1 LLYERIFF
9 YTIKIKNM
17 TNKTKQ
23 IEMLNRALNL
33 PCTEQEDFYYS
44 SDVYEIAAVY
54 LQIKGYFTK
63 DKESKFVLQY
73 LVDFKTE
80 GVNEYLTTETYPTAI
95 DAVSKIQELIDAAET
110 VNNIMG
116 EVSEVL
122 F

>member
-1 LLYERIFF
+1 
-9 YTIKIKNM
+9 M

-23 IEMLNRALNL
+23 IEMLNKALNL
-33 PCTEQEDFYYS
+33 PSTEQEDFYYS
-44 SDVYEIAAVY
+44 SDVYEISAVY

-80 GVNEYLTTETYPTAI
+80 RVDEYLTTETYPTAM

-110 VNNIMG
+110 VNSIMG

-122 F
+122 S

>member
-1 LLYERIFF
+1 
-9 YTIKIKNM
+9 M
-17 TNKTKQ
+17 TNKTNQ
-23 IEMLNRALNL
+23 IEMLNKALNL
-33 PCTEQEDFYYS
+33 PSTEQEDFYYS
-44 SDVYEIAAVY
+44 SDVYEISAVY

-80 GVNEYLTTETYPTAI
+80 GVDEYLTTETYPTAM

-110 VNNIMG
+110 VNSIMG

-122 F
+122 S